1 MSSNSKDIQKLTF
14 AEIIAMPRGERY
26 TLFKENVVKPFG
38 AIAKAKDT
46 ATEKMHMAF
55 KVVASLKRDYAAMLH
70 GKEIAP
76 DTTEAKFF
84 KDMAGGDVPARVKQL
99 ATFFNAVVLTGD
111 KPLISETNIDAASV
125 NSLEKAA
132 SIIATERKNC
142 PDAWMG
148 TDITLDVINALSTP
162 GDATKKLAAIRKR
175 QSAKPDDDGSEET
188 PTGALVML
196 LKNRIAEAADDD
208 EGYKLFVLAQE
219 LAEAWAQNRQIP
231 PPRYAEWLQ
240 RREAENQPQFK
251 TGQPASES
259 PAETPAP
266 APAPEPA
273 AEPATA

>member
-1 MSSNSKDIQKLTF
+1 MCIRDRSSNSKDIQKLTF
-14 AEIIAMPRGERY
+14 AEIIAMPCGERY

-132 SIIATERKNC
+132 SIIATERKNS
-142 PDAWMG
+142 PDVWKMC
-148 TDITLDVINALSTP
+148 
-162 GDATKKLAAIRKR
+162 IRDR
-175 QSAKPDDDGSEET
+175 FRSPLG
-188 PTGALVML
+188 PTARTQL
-196 LKNRIAEAADDD
+196 NFPSHFR
-208 EGYKLFVLAQE
+208 
-219 LAEAWAQNRQIP
+219 
-231 PPRYAEWLQ
+231 
-240 RREAENQPQFK
+240 
-251 TGQPASES
+251 SES
-259 PAETPAP
+259 ERGDRPWNIHFGRSSGISPRRFGNGMRW
-266 APAPEPA
+266 PERPGRRSGQR
-273 AEPATA
+273 TRCLLYTS